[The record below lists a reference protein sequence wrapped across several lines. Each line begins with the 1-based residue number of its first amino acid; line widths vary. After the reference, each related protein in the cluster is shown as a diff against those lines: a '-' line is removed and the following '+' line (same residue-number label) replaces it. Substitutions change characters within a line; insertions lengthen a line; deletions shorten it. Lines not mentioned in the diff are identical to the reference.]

1 MAGKHN
7 QNRGPGWGHEVW
19 GRCGVPSCGREVA
32 YHLVAVWCGEQGVSA
47 SMSSD
52 ELTAVMEVM
61 D

>member
-1 MAGKHN
+1 M
-7 QNRGPGWGHEVW
+7 
-19 GRCGVPSCGREVA
+19 PSCGREVA
-32 YHLVAVWCGEQGVSA
+32 YHLVAVCGGEQAPSRVSA